1 MPIRINLLAE
11 AQAAEEERRKDP
23 VKRGTC
29 IAAFIVVLAV
39 LWAATL
45 QVRIIGAKRQLS
57 GIDAKWK
64 GIEKGYQTAVEA
76 QKKNIEAEYKLA
88 ALFEMTTNRFLW
100 GNLLNGFQQTLGG
113 VQDVQVVRLRGDQS
127 YTITEGTS
135 PRTNGTVITPGKP
148 GTATEKIVVKID
160 AMDISSPQPGKR
172 VNQFK
177 ESIAKAAFFKD
188 NLSKTNGVLLTGRS
202 APQSKQGSQQQFVMF
217 TLECNLPE
225 KTR

>member
-11 AQAAEEERRKDP
+11 AHATEEERRKDP
-23 VKRGTC
+23 VKRGTYV
-29 IAAFIVVLAV
+29 AAFIVALVV
-39 LWAATL
+39 LWTVTL
-45 QVRIIGAKRQLS
+45 QLRIIAARSQLR
-57 GIDAKWK
+57 GIDTKWK

-76 QKKNIEAEYKLA
+76 QKKNIEAEHKLA

-113 VQDVQVVRLRGDQS
+113 VQEVQVVRLRGDQS
-127 YTITEGTS
+127 YSIAEGTP
-135 PRTNGTVITPGKP
+135 PRTNGTIITPGKP

-160 AMDISSPQPGKR
+160 ARDVSPQGKR

-177 ESIAKAAFFKD
+177 ESIAKAEFFKD

-202 APQSKQGSQQQFVMF
+202 APQVKQGNQQPFVMF